1 MARQCQFM
9 QTQFAIHSA
18 VGWTPC
24 VNEVLMIQFK
34 SIKLVGFK
42 SFADPTEI
50 NLSDGVTCIVGPNGC
65 GKSNVADAI
74 RWVLGEQSA
83 KQMRGTQMMDVIF
96 NGTEKRKKM
105 SFCEVT
111 LTFDNTNRIF
121 DIDTDEVEMTR
132 RLYRDGESEYILNR
146 QPSRMKV
153 LTALL
158 HGAGAAKEGYSIIGQ
173 GRIAQIMNSRPEE
186 RRSIFEEATGII
198 VFKDRKADAE
208 RKLAAARDNLFVFIQ
223 RMQEVERQLNPLAK
237 AAENALKYRE
247 LYSNL
252 RHHEVNTYIYRH
264 DTAEGERGKINSK
277 IKSLTDEINK
287 LAEQSSSLLKE
298 YDECRSLIASADGK
312 LKALNDK
319 RVSYSVGIAETSGE
333 SKVFKEKAN
342 AVKQKLQQA
351 QEDVAYSTKRIGEI
365 DREIKRTEDYAGK
378 NSARLENLNAAC
390 EKLRDDIKSISE
402 GIASYEYMTGEHRKK
417 VMDAFKDLSDI
428 KESMGSLSAKK
439 ELIRERIDEVNSI
452 MERIKGEHAALKS
465 QYDETV
471 AEQGRLNEL
480 LGSENTLVADAESK
494 VKEAE
499 DKLQHLISEI
509 YSIRAAINSLG
520 ETLKTYQ
527 ALRDRFE
534 GYVYSVK
541 RLMSDARN
549 NPSLSSKIMGLIA
562 DVVSTQ
568 QEYEVAIETA
578 FGGAMQNVI
587 TATRE
592 DAQNLILYLKN
603 NRAGQVT
610 FLPID
615 ALRPRYENEQIKSA
629 RREPGAIGFAIDLVS
644 YDKKY
649 ENVIHNL
656 LGNTLICD
664 DIRSATAIARKYPRA
679 FKIVTLDGD
688 IISTTGSMTGG
699 SRRENSANLLANER
713 NLKEIEE
720 QIEQKKSA
728 LSRAESRKDA
738 AQAEKDRAVEE
749 REALRERLQ
758 SAGNELAACTQKGSS
773 LLVNVTD
780 KESEYAA
787 YSQSKRALEGKLAEL
802 DDQFSSTSAGAS
814 SLSEQTDKDS
824 SEMDDMSEKYEK
836 LLAER
841 NEKVEKLNNY
851 QIEMASLQSAVK
863 SSGDSVA
870 RLSGE
875 RTELITKVASLEA
888 LLPKMQSE
896 FDDFSDKAARAALS
910 KDDQAELDRVL
921 KSIEEL
927 EETKRTLN
935 ERTEQVNTARLQTYE
950 DSEKCKEKLHAAELQ
965 LQKIDSDLENLQARI
980 SEEYQLDY
988 EGCLQYKEEGYD
1000 ISVSANAIANYKR
1013 QLTMLGPVNHN
1024 AVEEY
1029 EEISAR
1035 YNKMCQDKADLEKG
1049 IEDLTVALNEIRDEM
1064 LKIFNQGF
1072 ETINENFKRTF
1083 KELFGGGRAE
1093 LQLDYTDC
1101 DDPLNAGVEII
1112 ASPPG
1117 KKLSKISLL
1126 SGGEQAL
1133 TAIAILFAII
1143 AMRPMPFCV
1152 LDEIEAALDEANV
1165 GRYARYLKRFAEK
1178 TQFIVITHRKPTMEN
1193 ADVLFGV
1200 TMEEKGVSK
1209 IVSVKISEVESR
1221 LGGDTVA

>member
-1 MARQCQFM
+1 
-9 QTQFAIHSA
+9 
-18 VGWTPC
+18 
-24 VNEVLMIQFK
+24 MIQFK

-96 NGTEKRKKM
+96 SGTEKRKKM

-121 DIDTDEVEMTR
+121 DIDCDEVEMTR

-208 RKLAAARDNLFVFIQ
+208 RKLSAARDNLFVFVQ
-223 RMQEVERQLNPLAK
+223 RMQEVERQLAPLAK
-237 AAENALKYRE
+237 AAENARKYRE

-264 DTAEGERGKINSK
+264 DTAEGERSKINAK
-277 IKSLTDEINK
+277 IASFNAEIDR
-287 LAEQSSSLLKE
+287 LAEQSSALLKE
-298 YDECRSLIASADGK
+298 YDECRSLLSSADDK
-312 LKALNDK
+312 LKVLYDK
-319 RVSYSVGIAETSGE
+319 RVSYSVGIAQTSGE

-342 AVKQKLQQA
+342 AVKQQLQQA
-351 QEDVAYSTKRIGEI
+351 QDDIAYSTKRIGEI
-365 DREIKRTEDYAGK
+365 DKEVKRTEDYAGK
-378 NSARLENLNAAC
+378 NTARLNNLQAAC
-390 EKLRDDIKSISE
+390 ENLRAQISSLSESI
-402 GIASYEYMTGEHRKK
+402 AQYEYMTGEHRKK
-417 VMDAFKDLSDI
+417 VMDTFKDLSDI

-439 ELIRERIDEVNSI
+439 ELINERIDEVNSV
-452 MERIKGEHAALKS
+452 MERIKGEHASLKAE
-465 QYDETV
+465 YDEAI
-471 AEQGRLNEL
+471 AEQERLNAL
-480 LGSENTLVADAESK
+480 LGSENTLVAEADAK

-499 DKLQHLISEI
+499 DRLQNLISEI
-509 YSIRAAINSLG
+509 YSIRADINSLG
-520 ETLKTYQ
+520 EKLKTYQ

-534 GYVYSVK
+534 GYIYSVK

-549 NPSLSSKIMGLIA
+549 NPSLNSKIMGLIA

-568 QEYEVAIETA
+568 REYEVAIETA
-578 FGGAMQNVI
+578 FGGAMQNII

-592 DAQNLILYLKN
+592 DAQTLILYLKN

-610 FLPID
+610 FLPVD

-629 RREPGAIGFAIDLVS
+629 RREPGAIGFAIDLVT
-644 YDKKY
+644 YDKKF

-664 DIRSATAIARKYPRA
+664 DIRSATAIAKKYPRA

-688 IISTTGSMTGG
+688 VISTTGSMTGG

-720 QIEQKKSA
+720 QIEHKKSA
-728 LSRAESRKDA
+728 LSRAEVKKES
-738 AQAEKDRAVEE
+738 AETDRQGAVGA
-749 REALRERLQ
+749 REQLRERLQ
-758 SAGNELAACTQKGSS
+758 SAGNELAACMQRASG
-773 LLVNVTD
+773 LLSNVTD

-787 YSQSKRALEGKLAEL
+787 YSQSKRELEGKMAEL
-802 DDQFSSTSAGAS
+802 DSQFSSTSQGAS
-814 SLSEQTDKDS
+814 SLSEQSDKAS
-824 SEMDDMSEKYEK
+824 SEMDDMSIKYEK
-836 LLAER
+836 LLEER
-841 NEKVEKLNNY
+841 NSKVEKLNGY
-851 QIEMASLQSAVK
+851 QVEMASLQSAVK
-863 SSGDSVA
+863 GNRESVD
-870 RLSGE
+870 RLTAE
-875 RTELITKVASLEA
+875 RAELITKVSSLEA
-888 LLPKMQSE
+888 LLPRMQSE
-896 FDDFSDKAARAALS
+896 FEDFTDKAARAALS
-910 KDDQAELDRVL
+910 KDEEEELDRVI
-921 KSIEEL
+921 KQIEAL

-935 ERTEQVNTARLQTYE
+935 ERTERVNSDRLQTYE
-950 DSEKCKEKLHAAELQ
+950 DSEKLKEKLHAAELN

-988 EGCLQYKEEGYD
+988 EGCLEYKEEGYD

-1035 YNKMCQDKADLEKG
+1035 YNRMCQDKADLEKG

-1064 LKIFNQGF
+1064 LKIFNEGF
-1072 ETINENFKRTF
+1072 NTINQNFQRTF

-1209 IVSVKISEVESR
+1209 IVSVKLSEVESK
-1221 LGGDTVA
+1221 LGGDTISD